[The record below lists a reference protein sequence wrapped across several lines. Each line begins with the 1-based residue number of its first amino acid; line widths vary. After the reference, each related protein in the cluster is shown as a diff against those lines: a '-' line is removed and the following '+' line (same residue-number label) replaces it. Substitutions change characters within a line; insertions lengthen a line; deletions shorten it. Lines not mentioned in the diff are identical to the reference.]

1 MSEHNLN
8 AAAGAERLEIVA
20 SSARLVA
27 VGPDWTALWQRLDGL
42 IFQSHAWIS
51 AWWETVPDQAKREL
65 RIGLLWNGDRLIAVV
80 PLAISRRK
88 NLRFLEWA
96 AASYTDYGDILVA
109 PECSDEALQ
118 RLWRKLS
125 LAGGFDLAFL
135 NRLLP
140 QSQTSRFL
148 SHGSSGVTLR
158 PNHRTE
164 MSYRVA
170 GSWQTGEQWFD
181 GQSKKARKNYRRR
194 IKFIEEVGKF
204 RLRLLKQD
212 EPLKPVLDRISML
225 KRKWLANKD
234 LQSDLF
240 VDGTSTLDALVG
252 ALDKAGILR
261 IFVLEC
267 KGTIIAVSINF
278 VQHNTMMAFITT
290 YDPEFE
296 RASPGVVLMTDY
308 IKWSID
314 QGLQTVDFLCGAEQF
329 KQRFATQSV
338 CLTSLM
344 GAGTLRGSLAILV
357 DRCRHAIKTITD
369 LRRKM
374 PETDPSD

>member
-1 MSEHNLN
+1 MI
-8 AAAGAERLEIVA
+8 ATAGAERLEVVG
-20 SSARLVA
+20 SSARLAA
-27 VGPDWTALWQRLDGL
+27 VGPAWTALWQRLDGL
-42 IFQSHAWIS
+42 IFQSHSWIS
-51 AWWETVPDQAKREL
+51 AWWDTVPDQDKREL
-65 RIGLLWNGDRLIAVV
+65 RIGLLWDDDRLIAVI

-109 PECSDEALQ
+109 PECSAQALQ
-118 RLWRKLS
+118 RLWGKLS

-140 QSQTSRFL
+140 QSQTSTFL
-148 SHGSSGVTLR
+148 SHGFGGVALR

-170 GSWQTGEQWFD
+170 GDWQTGEQWFD

-194 IKFIEEVGKF
+194 IKFIEEAGKIRF
-204 RLRLLKQD
+204 RLLKQD
-212 EPLKPVLDRISML
+212 EPLQPVLDRISML
-225 KRKWLANKD
+225 KRKWLAENA

-252 ALDKAGILR
+252 ALNEAGVLR

-267 KGTIIAVSINF
+267 KGIIIAVSINF
-278 VQHNTMMAFITT
+278 VQHNTMMAFITS

-314 QGLQTVDFLCGAEQF
+314 QGLETVDFLCGAEQF
-329 KQRFATQSV
+329 KQRFSTQSV
-338 CLTSLM
+338 SLTSLM
-344 GAGTLRGSLAILV
+344 GAGTLRGRLAILV
-357 DRCRHAIKTITD
+357 DRTRHLVKALTER
-369 LRRKM
+369 RRKA
-374 PETDPSD
+374 PEVELAD